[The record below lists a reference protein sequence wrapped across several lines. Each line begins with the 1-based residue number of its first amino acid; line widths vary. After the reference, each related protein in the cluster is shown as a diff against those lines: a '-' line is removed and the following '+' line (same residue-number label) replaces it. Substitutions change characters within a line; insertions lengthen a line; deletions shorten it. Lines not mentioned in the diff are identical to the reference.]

1 MYRSLEELCRMER
14 ETGKPFWKIVQE
26 DDCVEQGISAEESFA
41 QMRGMYQAMQ
51 YADAHYD
58 ETLKSASGLVGTEGT
73 RMKRAREAGTLLCGD
88 FIGKVMEKAL
98 KTSESNACMKRIV
111 AAPTAG
117 SCGVVPAV
125 FLSVQEERGFSEECM
140 VEALYVAAGI
150 GGVIANRAFLAGAAG
165 GKVSLMAMATD
176 DVVKKG
182 ASVLVVEKEIE
193 SIDES
198 ITVIR
203 VANGRAALSL
213 LSQAY
218 FDYPASKMISIG
230 ITGTK
235 GKSTTTYMIR
245 DIIEK
250 SGKTCGIVG
259 TIGVAIAGK
268 VTPTEHTTPESYDLQ
283 RYFKDMVDAGC
294 EYMVMEVSSQGI
306 KMDRVAGMHFNYGIF
321 TNITPDHI
329 GPNEHAD
336 FNEYLYCKSRLFTM
350 CDIGIV
356 NRDDP
361 HWKEMIKD
369 ATCEIKTYGT
379 EDADMTATEIEHVN
393 NEGNLCMKFHANGLL
408 NGDIIVGLPG
418 RFNIYNGMCAACTGA
433 LLKMPE
439 EVILHALEHVKVR
452 GRVENVPT
460 GRGFSV
466 LIDFAHNGVSTESVL
481 KTLRGYNPHRIIAI
495 FGCGGNR
502 SKLRRYEM
510 GEAVGNLAE
519 LAIVTS
525 DNPRTEDVMDIVKD
539 IEVGL
544 AKTNGEYV
552 VIPDRQEAVN
562 YAVDH
567 AEDGD
572 MIILLGKG
580 HEEYQEINGVKYHY
594 SEREAVMNALAR

>member
-1 MYRSLEELCRMER
+1 M
-14 ETGKPFWKIVQE
+14 
-26 DDCVEQGISAEESFA
+26 
-41 QMRGMYQAMQ
+41 
-51 YADAHYD
+51 
-58 ETLKSASGLVGTEGT
+58 
-73 RMKRAREAGTLLCGD
+73 
-88 FIGKVMEKAL
+88 
-98 KTSESNACMKRIV
+98 
-111 AAPTAG
+111 
-117 SCGVVPAV
+117 
-125 FLSVQEERGFSEECM
+125 
-140 VEALYVAAGI
+140 
-150 GGVIANRAFLAGAAG
+150 
-165 GKVSLMAMATD
+165 
-176 DVVKKG
+176 
-182 ASVLVVEKEIE
+182 
-193 SIDES
+193 
-198 ITVIR
+198 
-203 VANGRAALSL
+203 
-213 LSQAY
+213 
-218 FDYPASKMISIG
+218 
-230 ITGTK
+230 
-235 GKSTTTYMIR
+235 
-245 DIIEK
+245 
-250 SGKTCGIVG
+250 
-259 TIGVAIAGK
+259 
-268 VTPTEHTTPESYDLQ
+268 TPTEHTTPESYDLQ
-283 RYFKDMVDAGC
+283 RYFKDMVGAGC

-350 CDIGIV
+350 CDVGIV

>member
-1 MYRSLEELCRMER
+1 MSLKQSM
-14 ETGKPFWKIVQE
+14 TGKKNIA
-26 DDCVEQGISAEESFA
+26 GKLI
-41 QMRGMYQAMQ
+41 
-51 YADAHYD
+51 
-58 ETLKSASGLVGTEGT
+58 TLIQLAVSVIRIALIWNSGLAPVKYLVPLIIVLLILFMITHALQYLKNNVSRYLGQIISLLMTIILAVGCV
-73 RMKRAREAGTLLCGD
+73 ALL
-88 FIGKVMEKAL
+88 K
-98 KTSESNACMKRIV
+98 
-111 AAPTAG
+111 
-117 SCGVVPAV
+117 
-125 FLSVQEERGFSEECM
+125 
-140 VEALYVAAGI
+140 
-150 GGVIANRAFLAGAAG
+150 
-165 GKVSLMAMATD
+165 TD
-176 DVVKKG
+176 DVLKAVGGATYKTDKMVVVVKKDDKADNIMDAENYRFG
-182 ASVLVVEKEIE
+182 YQTVVDQKNTKKMVKDVEKVIGRDLKAETYE
-193 SIDES
+193 SLTDE
-198 ITVIR
+198 
-203 VANGRAALSL
+203 
-213 LSQAY
+213 
-218 FDYPASKMISIG
+218 
-230 ITGTK
+230 
-235 GKSTTTYMIR
+235 
-245 DIIEK
+245 
-250 SGKTCGIVG
+250 
-259 TIGVAIAGK
+259 
-268 VTPTEHTTPESYDLQ
+268 
-283 RYFKDMVDAGC
+283 
-294 EYMVMEVSSQGI
+294 
-306 KMDRVAGMHFNYGIF
+306 
-321 TNITPDHI
+321 
-329 GPNEHAD
+329 
-336 FNEYLYCKSRLFTM
+336 
-350 CDIGIV
+350 
-356 NRDDP
+356 
-361 HWKEMIKD
+361 
-369 ATCEIKTYGT
+369 
-379 EDADMTATEIEHVN
+379 
-393 NEGNLCMKFHANGLL
+393 ANGLL

-452 GRVENVPT
+452 GRVEYVPT

-539 IEVGL
+539 MEVGL